1 MFFVDRVIVTGGA
14 GFIGSAFVWQL
25 NQQGIDNILIVD
37 NLNTSAKWKN
47 LIGLRYAD
55 YLPKDAFLRQVKT
68 GELDFLPDAL
78 VHLGACSVTTEP
90 DGDYLMENNYRYTKT
105 LAEWATAR
113 GVRFLYASSGQT
125 YGEGELGFAD
135 DDTMVPYL
143 RPITRYGYSKHLFD
157 LYALR
162 TRLVEEIVG
171 IKFFNV
177 FGPNEYHKDDMRSV
191 VHKAFQQV
199 RDEGVIQL
207 FRSYRPEWTDG
218 GQTRDFVYVKDCVA
232 VLWWFLNHPEKN
244 GIFNIGTGQARSW
257 NDLANAVFAAMG
269 KEPKI
274 EYIAMPE
281 RLMGN
286 YQYHTQATIEK
297 LRNVG
302 CDIPFRSLE
311 EAVADYVQNHL
322 ATSQPHLSTF

>member
-1 MFFVDRVIVTGGA
+1 MDRVIVTGGA

-25 NQQGIDNILIVD
+25 NRQGIDNILIVD

-47 LIGLRYAD
+47 LIGLHYSD
-55 YLPKDAFLRQVKT
+55 YLHKDEFLRQLKD

-78 VHLGACSVTTEP
+78 VHLGACSVTTES
-90 DGDYLMENNYRYTKT
+90 DGDYLMANNYHYTKT

-125 YGEGELGFAD
+125 YGDGELGFSD
-135 DDTMVPYL
+135 DDALVPHL

-199 RDEGVIQL
+199 RAEGVIRL
-207 FRSYRPEWTDG
+207 FKSYRPEWADG
-218 GQTRDFVYVKDCVA
+218 GQTRDFVYVKDCVE

-257 NDLANAVFAAMG
+257 NDLANAVFSALE
-269 KEPKI
+269 KEPQI
-274 EYIAMPE
+274 EYIEMPE
-281 RLMGN
+281 RLQGN
-286 YQYHTQATIEK
+286 YQYHTQATVEK

-302 CDIPFRSLE
+302 CDLPFRSLE
-311 EAVADYVQNHL
+311 EAVADYVLNHL
-322 ATSQPHLSTF
+322 VMAQPHLSTF